1 METLTANDIFK
12 EFIKLNDTQKKNI
25 IDQLTKEGVDNDSIE
40 AMEFL
45 AVLSSKNYADE
56 VFSSLYENEAR
67 ILLNEKESENDN

>member
-1 METLTANDIFK
+1 METLTANEIFK

-45 AVLSSKNYADE
+45 AVLSSKNFADE
-56 VFSSLYENEAR
+56 VLSSLYENEAR
-67 ILLNEKESENDN
+67 KLLNEKESENDN

>member
-67 ILLNEKESENDN
+67 KLLSKKESK